1 MRAAFFFGRVH
12 AHERSRAS
20 PLRHGTVKT
29 VDADTV
35 FAALG
40 DRTRRRLLVAMSD
53 GRPRRAMALT
63 GTAGKR
69 FDATL
74 KHLIALRNAGLIV
87 ANPDPT
93 DSRRQLYTLAPCVK
107 VAETP
112 EGKTM
117 DFGYCV
123 VRMGV

>member
-1 MRAAFFFGRVH
+1 MIPPVSTGMSDAAPF
-12 AHERSRAS
+12 
-20 PLRHGTVKT
+20 PTVQIIVKP
-29 VDADTV
+29 VSADTV

-40 DRTRRRLLVAMSD
+40 EPTRRRLLLALSD
-53 GRPRRAMALT
+53 GVPRRATDLT
-63 GTAGKR
+63 KTAGKR

-93 DSRRQLYTLAPCVK
+93 DSRRQLYSLAPSVR
-107 VAETP
+107 VAQTP

-123 VRMGV
+123 VRF

>member
-1 MRAAFFFGRVH
+1 MSDPA
-12 AHERSRAS
+12 
-20 PLRHGTVKT
+20 PLPSVTVTVKT

-40 DRTRRRLLVAMSD
+40 DRTRRRLLLVMCD
-53 GRPRRAMALT
+53 RQPRRAKAFT
-63 GTAGKR
+63 GMAGKR
-69 FDATL
+69 FEATL

-93 DSRRQLYTLAPCVK
+93 DSRRQLYSLAPSVK
-107 VAETP
+107 VTDSP

-117 DFGYCV
+117 DFGCCV

>member
-1 MRAAFFFGRVH
+1 MSDPA
-12 AHERSRAS
+12 
-20 PLRHGTVKT
+20 PLPSVTVTVKT

-40 DRTRRRLLVAMSD
+40 DKTRRRLLLAMSD
-53 GRPRRAMALT
+53 RMPRRALALT

-93 DSRRQLYTLAPCVK
+93 DSRRQLYSLAPSVK
-107 VAETP
+107 VTDSP